1 MSEPA
6 KSLSNFQ
13 RKARKL
19 KRDPKQFFIDSKAY
33 VGTRKAAYIAWA
45 KLGSFAIVLLASLLV
60 VGYYSFMASPRYV
73 SETQF
78 VVKQAGNNEAALMGI
93 AAIATTSSSSRDA
106 LIIKEYIL
114 SREMA
119 VKLDQSIGLK
129 AHYENDQWDMFSRLS
144 KNSTIE
150 EYIEFYKN
158 RITVQHDELSDI
170 LYIEVQ
176 AYTQE
181 YALVL
186 GKEVLAQSEAFINTL
201 GDKMAQEQLIYAQ
214 KEVERLHSNMK
225 KHQQNLVEFQNT
237 NQLYSP
243 EQQGSALLT
252 AIGSLQS
259 EIISAEAKL
268 KEMQSVMHDEAAEV
282 RGQKNLISSLKRQL
296 LEEKSKLTSED
307 QASLNKINA
316 QYQEIKL
323 NTELAAGMYQSA
335 LSGMETVRAD
345 AYRKLKHLLVIQH
358 PRQPQEDKYP
368 RRIYSIV
375 TWFVSLILIYLLGRL
390 VWTIVK
396 EHKD

>member
-45 KLGSFAIVLLASLLV
+45 KLGSFALVLLASLLV

-181 YALVL
+181 YALIL
-186 GKEVLAQSEAFINTL
+186 GQEVLAQSEAFINTL

>member
-1 MSEPA
+1 MSEQA

-45 KLGSFAIVLLASLLV
+45 KLGSFALVLLASLLV

-176 AYTQE
+176 AYKQE
-181 YALVL
+181 YALIL
-186 GKEVLAQSEAFINTL
+186 GQEVLAQSEAFINTL
-201 GDKMAQEQLIYAQ
+201 GDKMAQEQLTYAQ

-225 KHQQNLVEFQNT
+225 KHQQNLVNFQNT

-259 EIISAEAKL
+259 EIIGAEAKL

-296 LEEKSKLTSED
+296 LEEKSKLTSKD